1 MHALAPNKSKHP
13 NRNGWNVMN
22 CYFLC
27 SVYHLVHKHC
37 IAPFDLSS
45 YEHGEGRF
53 TRLER
58 TLYILYKIYEI
69 EIQIHMKKKT
79 FTHKHTLTILRK
91 YKFIHIYHL
100 LCRLDSNYR
109 LDNSDLI
116 PIEIQHTAAQ
126 LKTRKKIARKNF
138 L

>member
-1 MHALAPNKSKHP
+1 MSMVKGDLP
-13 NRNGWNVMN
+13 
-22 CYFLC
+22 
-27 SVYHLVHKHC
+27 
-37 IAPFDLSS
+37 DLS
-45 YEHGEGRF
+45 ELC
-53 TRLER
+53 T
-58 TLYILYKIYEI
+58 YKIYEI

-126 LKTRKKIARKNF
+126 LKTRKKNCKKKLPVDIKKTNVRETKVSVAGERLHKPNEQIVYKQQQKTNEE
-138 L
+138 

>member
-1 MHALAPNKSKHP
+1 MSMVKGDLP
-13 NRNGWNVMN
+13 
-22 CYFLC
+22 
-27 SVYHLVHKHC
+27 
-37 IAPFDLSS
+37 DLSVLC
-45 YEHGEGRF
+45 
-53 TRLER
+53 T
-58 TLYILYKIYEI
+58 YKIYEI
-69 EIQIHMKKKT
+69 EIQIHMKKTT

-126 LKTRKKIARKNF
+126 LKTRKKIARENF